1 MVGHVSNC
9 SRSDKYPIV
18 LAVAAFIKDS
28 KGRILIVKKSLYEQI
43 DPGLWTVPGGKVM
56 PEEPILSALK
66 REVEEEVG
74 LLIDAFTWIG
84 EDVFTS
90 NDRFFHA
97 QHFLCEKVKIIPIM
111 LEKNLIEYKWILKNE
126 VAHFQ
131 FPPKIKKRLLSL
143 L

>member
-1 MVGHVSNC
+1 MYE
-9 SRSDKYPIV
+9 KYPIV

-28 KGRILIVKKSLYEQI
+28 KGRILVIKKSLHEQI

-56 PEEPILSALK
+56 PEEPIVSALK
-66 REVEEEVG
+66 REVKEEVG
-74 LLIDAFTWIG
+74 LLVETFTWIG

-97 QHFLCEKVKIIPIM
+97 QHFLCKKVKIKPIK
-111 LEKNLIEYKWILKNE
+111 LEKNLIECKWVMKNDI
-126 VAHFQ
+126 AHFH

>member
-1 MVGHVSNC
+1 MY
-9 SRSDKYPIV
+9 DKYPIV
-18 LAVAAFIKDS
+18 LAVAAFIKDAEG
-28 KGRILIVKKSLYEQI
+28 KILIVKKSQNEQI

-56 PEEPILSALK
+56 PEEPIVSALK

-74 LLIDAFTWIG
+74 LLVEAFTWIG

-97 QHFLCEKVKIIPIM
+97 QHFLCEKVKTKPIV
-111 LEKNLIEYKWILKNE
+111 LERNLVEYQWILKKD
-126 VAHFQ
+126 VSRFQ